1 MMVTFMQHIRAKAPV
16 GGKARPLIDYA
27 RGSNNP
33 RQCVPGYAASLLLIL
48 EVAAYQVLNARSRQS
63 VMVCR
68 PGEFRIIMR
77 TATALGLSIAQSLL
91 LRAEEATQ
99 CSPGVCS

>member
-1 MMVTFMQHIRAKAPV
+1 MMVTFMHHIHAKAPV

-33 RQCVPGYAASLLLIL
+33 GRCLPGYAASLLLIL
-48 EVAAYQVLNARSRQS
+48 EVAAYQLLNARSRQS

-91 LRAEEATQ
+91 RAQEATQ